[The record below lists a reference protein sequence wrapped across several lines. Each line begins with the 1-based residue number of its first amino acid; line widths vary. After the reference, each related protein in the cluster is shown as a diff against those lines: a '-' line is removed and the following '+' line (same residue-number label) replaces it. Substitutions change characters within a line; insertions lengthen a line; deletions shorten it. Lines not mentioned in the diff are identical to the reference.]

1 MHPIEKWSGRTRV
14 TMAIGQEVS
23 VTLLQM
29 SLLFAAV
36 ADGGV
41 LVEPRILEA
50 VRSQDG
56 AVVDSGEYRPL
67 RRVIGE
73 DVAKR
78 LTAMLCDV
86 VRRGTGVKAAING
99 VTVAGKTGTA
109 QKFDKE
115 TGSYSNTRQWSS
127 FIGFAPADRPLLLC
141 AVVID
146 EPLHAE
152 MGGVAAAPA
161 FQKIMSQII
170 SHPQLEFA
178 EKILGTPGA
187 PAPAGPAAGT
197 AVPECT
203 GLPSDK
209 AASLLTSENIP
220 FEIVG
225 GGKGTI
231 AFQEPRPQTPLGA
244 GQKLMLY
251 TTVPGVTGRA
261 ADNVAVP
268 NCTGKDLRD
277 AVNAMNL
284 KGLSPYVIGAGLVA
298 RQSPAGGK
306 FVHRAEACTLVC
318 TFGEPAKKL

>member
-1 MHPIEKWSGRTRV
+1 LS
-14 TMAIGQEVS
+14 
-23 VTLLQM
+23 
-29 SLLFAAV
+29 
-36 ADGGV
+36 
-41 LVEPRILEA
+41 
-50 VRSQDG
+50 
-56 AVVDSGEYRPL
+56 
-67 RRVIGE
+67 
-73 DVAKR
+73 
-78 LTAMLCDV
+78 AMLCDV

-99 VTVAGKTGTA
+99 ITVAGKTGTA

-115 TGSYSNTRQWSS
+115 TGSYSNTRQWAS

-178 EKILGTPGA
+178 EKILGTPGIV
-187 PAPAGPAAGT
+187 PAAGPAAGT

-209 AASLLTSENIP
+209 AAGLLTSENIP

-231 AFQEPRPQTPLGA
+231 AFQEPRPGTPLCA

-251 TTVPGVTGRA
+251 TTVPAATGRPV
-261 ADNVAVP
+261 DNVAVP
-268 NCTGKDLRD
+268 NCTGRDLRD

-298 RQSPAGGK
+298 RQSPSGGK

-318 TFGEPAKKL
+318 TFGEPSKKL

>member
-1 MHPIEKWSGRTRV
+1 
-14 TMAIGQEVS
+14 
-23 VTLLQM
+23 
-29 SLLFAAV
+29 
-36 ADGGV
+36 
-41 LVEPRILEA
+41 
-50 VRSQDG
+50 
-56 AVVDSGEYRPL
+56 
-67 RRVIGE
+67 
-73 DVAKR
+73 
-78 LTAMLCDV
+78 MLCDV

-115 TGSYSNTRQWSS
+115 TGSYSNTRQWAS

-141 AVVID
+141 AIVID

-152 MGGVAAAPA
+152 MGGLAAAPA

-178 EKILGTPGA
+178 EKILGAPGIAAGAA
-187 PAPAGPAAGT
+187 PTGGT

-209 AASLLTSENIP
+209 AVGLLASENIP

-231 AFQEPRPQTPLGA
+231 AFQEPRPGTPLGA

-251 TTVPGVTGRA
+251 TGVAAATGRVT
-261 ADNVAVP
+261 DNVAVP
-268 NCTGKDLRD
+268 NCMGKDLRD

-284 KGLSPYVIGAGLVA
+284 NGLSPYVIGAGLVA
-298 RQSPAGGK
+298 KQSPAGGI
-306 FVHRAEACTLVC
+306 FVRRAEACTLVC
-318 TFGEPAKKL
+318 SFTEPAKKLKEGRNHAR